1 MTFYTAQ
8 QFTVQPESVVQA
20 EGLEA
25 VFECGY
31 PDPASFAW
39 FVNGSFVSASNP
51 PQGVTLGP
59 GSTSVS
65 ILALPLYNN
74 TVVWCRATDEDDGV
88 QYLSNEVSLVVY
100 SK

>member
-1 MTFYTAQ
+1 M
-8 QFTVQPESVVQA
+8 VQA

-31 PDPASFAW
+31 PDPVSFAW
-39 FVNGSFVSASNP
+39 FVNESFASVSNP
-51 PQGVTLGP
+51 PQGVRGGGTPTL
-59 GSTSVS
+59 S

>member
-1 MTFYTAQ
+1 M
-8 QFTVQPESVVQA
+8 VQA

-31 PDPASFAW
+31 PDPVSFAW
-39 FVNGSFVSASNP
+39 FVNRSFVSAVNP
-51 PQGVTLGP
+51 PQNVTLVG
-59 GSTSVS
+59 GATSIS

-74 TVVWCRATDEDDGV
+74 TVVRCRATDEDDGV